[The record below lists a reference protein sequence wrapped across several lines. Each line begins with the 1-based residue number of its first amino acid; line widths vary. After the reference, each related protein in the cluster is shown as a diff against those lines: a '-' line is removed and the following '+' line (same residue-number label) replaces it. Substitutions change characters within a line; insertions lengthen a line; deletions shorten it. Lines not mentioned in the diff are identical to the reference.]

1 MKDIIKQVLKEEVVI
16 RNTNVDIFEHSY
28 VTNVLGIKLPLNE
41 SYPYSEE
48 LRKQILQEQLLFEG
62 FWDGLTK
69 ITGQAKYFFGVLKKI
84 FSDPSSVGKWV
95 KAIQVKITN
104 APLRKIKEFL
114 NFLKERLDSWNMPKF
129 SNIVNKLL
137 ESINGLVKKIY
148 NTDGWKGALLMTGLG
163 LAVKWIWGKVG
174 DFVEG
179 GIDKIKSFM
188 VDTVADTG
196 KGVVLEKFTEWF
208 NNEFTKKLSDVV
220 KDTLGSLGS
229 SVASSLTGIGAFID
243 WAKKAFNGI
252 KFVLDTFGSAVL
264 RFNRVR
270 TPGEK
275 IGNIQL

>member
-28 VTNVLGIKLPLNE
+28 VTNVLGINLPLNE

-69 ITGQAKYFFGVLKKI
+69 ITGQAKDFFVVLKKI
-84 FSDPSSVGKWV
+84 FSDPSSVGKWG
-95 KAIQVKITN
+95 KAIEVKIIN
-104 APLRKIKEFL
+104 GPLRTIRKFL
-114 NFLKERLDSWNMPKF
+114 NFLKERLDSWDMPKF
-129 SNIVNKLL
+129 SEVITKIL
-137 ESINGLVKKIY
+137 EGINGLVKKIF

-163 LAVKWIWGKVG
+163 LAVRWIWDKVG

-188 VDTVADTG
+188 VDGG
-196 KGVVLEKFTEWF
+196 KGVILEKFTEWF
-208 NNEFTKKLSDVV
+208 NGEFKKLFSDII
-220 KDTLGSLGS
+220 KNTLSSLGS
-229 SVASSLTGIGAFID
+229 SVVSSLTGIGAFID
-243 WAKKAFNGI
+243 WAKKTFNGI
-252 KFVLDTFGSAVL
+252 KFVLDTFGSAVS